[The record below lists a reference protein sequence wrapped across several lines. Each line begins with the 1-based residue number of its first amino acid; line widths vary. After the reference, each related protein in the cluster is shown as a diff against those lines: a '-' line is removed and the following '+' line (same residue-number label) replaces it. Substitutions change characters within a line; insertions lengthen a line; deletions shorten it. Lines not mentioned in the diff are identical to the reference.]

1 MKKNNQQEVQ
11 QEVKQEVKQ
20 EVTAVTTNTTNNNGT
35 DIVTFT
41 KNKFSA
47 ENFGFE
53 SSALERGANGGMIVT
68 LKADDGSRV
77 EKEVFVQDG
86 SAYDAVNA
94 YAALVDFKNL
104 SDVAKCYYIYK
115 AAPLSVAAGFKSV
128 GAFLAE
134 QFGIDSSTANNYRL
148 IGELFL
154 TEEEVKDE
162 QGNIVYD
169 EQGNAT
175 TKITW
180 SRPWLDK
187 TPIGNLNQCLS
198 IIRKCKDEAGNID
211 IDLFFEQYVKTGKL
225 ALDAKQKIFKEMCNK
240 VNGADSKKTTKQD
253 NKQESNK
260 PESPK
265 QTVAA
270 MWATVKESIYAY
282 DLSEQELELMETAC
296 KSIEQVM
303 ESHKAKH

>member
-11 QEVKQEVKQ
+11 KNNQQEVKQ
-20 EVTAVTTNTTNNNGT
+20 EVTAVTTNTTNSNGT
-35 DIVTFT
+35 DIITYT

-53 SSALERGANGGMIVT
+53 SSALERGVNGGMIVT
-68 LKADDGSRV
+68 LKAEDGSRV
-77 EKEVFVQDG
+77 EKEVFVEDT
-86 SAYDAVNA
+86 SAYEAVNA
-94 YAALVDFKNL
+94 YAALKDFKEL

-154 TEEEVKDE
+154 TEEECKDE
-162 QGNIVYD
+162 QGNVVYD

-175 TKITW
+175 SKIVW

-198 IIRKCKDEAGNID
+198 IVRKCKDEDGNID

-225 ALDAKQKIFKEMCNK
+225 ALDAKQKPFKEMCTKITGN
-240 VNGADSKKTTKQD
+240 DKKTTKQ
-253 NKQESNK
+253 QEGQKDNK

-270 MWATVKESIYAY
+270 MWATVKETLYAY
-282 DLSEQELELMETAC
+282 DLSEQELQLMETAS
-296 KSIEQVM
+296 KSIEQIM
-303 ESHKAKH
+303 EAHKAKH